1 TDLERGRGVK
11 DESLNFAS
19 KTPTSSHKLT
29 YRLNANQSHRRGV
42 TAMPALQLD
51 VVHVG
56 SAQTIRIAPRSG
68 NMSFSHHPTRRMKFN
83 AVAAGFFTSQP
94 SSGDISKFP
103 QKMRRFIS
111 KSLAK
116 NKDFS
121 QPYFIFQRVFSGL
134 TGRFVFQMDS

>member
-1 TDLERGRGVK
+1 
-11 DESLNFAS
+11 
-19 KTPTSSHKLT
+19 
-29 YRLNANQSHRRGV
+29 
-42 TAMPALQLD
+42 MPALQLD

-83 AVAAGFFTSQP
+83 AVAAGFFTSQS
-94 SSGDISKFP
+94 SSGDIYKFP

-111 KSLAK
+111 KSFGK

-134 TGRFVFQMDS
+134 TGRFVFQMDSD